1 MHRKLGIDKGYT
13 TGILQ
18 VELPVSTTVRPRGA
32 AFFMPSLRAISRHT
46 GIRRRPASRNGVR
59 MNQYLVVAN
68 ETLGG
73 SHLVDLVGER
83 LREGP
88 CSFYIVVPATPPRG
102 TWTYDENGA
111 RSIARGRLETAL
123 GRFRALGADVG
134 GEVGDERPLDA
145 IRDAMRAGAFDAV
158 LLSTLPPGRSRWLKA
173 DLPRRVRAEFGVPVA
188 HVIGVPSDEVS
199 RVQGSSRMGRR
210 EVADTTRPGTPQP
223 SLRRRRAG

>member
-1 MHRKLGIDKGYT
+1 
-13 TGILQ
+13 
-18 VELPVSTTVRPRGA
+18 
-32 AFFMPSLRAISRHT
+32 
-46 GIRRRPASRNGVR
+46 

-73 SHLVDLVGER
+73 SHLVDLVQER

-102 TWTYDENGA
+102 TWTYDERGA

-134 GEVGDERPLDA
+134 GEVGDGRPLDA
-145 IRDAMRAGAFDAV
+145 IRDAMRDGVFDAV

-173 DLPRRVRAEFGVPVA
+173 NLPRRVRAEFGVPVA
-188 HVIGVPSDEVS
+188 HVIGVPSDKV
-199 RVQGSSRMGRR
+199 RVQGSSHVGGR
-210 EVADTTRPGTPQP
+210 EVAADTEPGALQP
-223 SLRRRRAG
+223 SLRRKWAG